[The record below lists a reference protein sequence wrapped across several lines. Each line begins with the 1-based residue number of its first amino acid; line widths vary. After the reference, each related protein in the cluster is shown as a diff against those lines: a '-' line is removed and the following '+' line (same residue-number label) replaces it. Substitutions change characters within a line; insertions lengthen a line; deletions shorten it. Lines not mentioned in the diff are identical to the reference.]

1 MGGLV
6 ESGDKL
12 RIIPLGGLGEIGRN
26 MLVIDCA
33 ESMIVVDVGLMFP
46 ENDML
51 GVDIIIPDFSYVIER
66 ADRLKAIII
75 THGHEDHIGA
85 LPYLLAEVRA
95 PIYATPLTQG
105 LIDVKLREARIR
117 DVELNTI
124 QPGDSL
130 QIGPF
135 NIEFFHVS
143 HSIPD
148 GVGLSID
155 TPFGLLVHSGDFKFD
170 HSPVD
175 GKRTDFAKL
184 AELGG
189 RGVRL
194 LLSDSTNAER
204 SGYTPSEQVLGET
217 IARIFAGAR
226 GRVIVAT
233 FASNIS
239 RVQQVMDTARLYG
252 RRVGV
257 VGRSMVSNVRI
268 ARSLGYLDVPDDV
281 LLTVEQ
287 LEQLPDD
294 RVTLICTGSQGEPT
308 SALVRMGR
316 GQLRSVSVT
325 PGDTVIVSATPIPGN
340 EEFVNRTLD
349 DLFRLGANVYYDE
362 VLDVH
367 VSGHAAQEEQKMMVN
382 LIQPQYFVPIHGEYR
397 HLVLHGQ
404 LAERCGVDPDNIFI
418 IETGDVLEMD
428 AQGVRVVE
436 TVAEGHVVVDGRGI
450 SDAGQGIMQERQ
462 VLAHNGF
469 LVAIVTLDKYTGGIV
484 GDPEL
489 VTRGFVYEAEL
500 ADLVVRARAEIEK
513 VVAWGGSRAEVTDRL
528 RTSLGRFAYEETGR
542 RPIVIPV
549 VNRV

>member
-1 MGGLV
+1 V
-6 ESGDKL
+6 TSENTL

-26 MLVIDCA
+26 MLVIDCDD
-33 ESMIVVDVGLMFP
+33 SMIVIDVGLMFP

-105 LIDVKLREARIR
+105 LIEVKLREARIR
-117 DVELNTI
+117 DVEFNTI
-124 QPGDSL
+124 KPGDSL
-130 QIGPF
+130 EIGPF
-135 NIEFFHVS
+135 GIEFFHVS

-148 GVGLSID
+148 GVGLGIN
-155 TPFGLLVHSGDFKFD
+155 TPVGLVVHSGDFKFD
-170 HSPVD
+170 HHPVD

-194 LLSDSTNAER
+194 LLSDSTNAEQP
-204 SGYTPSEQVLGET
+204 GYTPSEQVLGET

-239 RVQQVMDTARLYG
+239 RVQQVIDTARLYG

-268 ARSLGYLDVPDDV
+268 ARSLGYLDVSDDV

-287 LEQLPDD
+287 LEQFPDD
-294 RVTLICTGSQGEPT
+294 QVTLICTGSQGEPT

-362 VLDVH
+362 VLNVH
-367 VSGHAAQEEQKMMVN
+367 VSGHAAQEEQKMMLN
-382 LIQPQYFVPIHGEYR
+382 LVKPQYFVPIHGEYR
-397 HLVLHGQ
+397 HLVLHGK
-404 LAERCGVDPDNIFI
+404 LAEGCGVDPNNIFV

-428 AQGVRVVE
+428 VHDVRVVE

-450 SDAGQGIMQERQ
+450 SDSGQGIMQERQ
-462 VLAHNGF
+462 MLAHNGF
-469 LVAIVTLDKYTGGIV
+469 LVAIVNLDKYTGGLV

-500 ADLVVRARAEIEK
+500 ADLVERARAEIEK
-513 VVAWGGSRAEVTDRL
+513 VVAWGGSRSELADRL
-528 RTSLGRFAYEETGR
+528 KTSLGRFAYEETGR

-549 VNRV
+549 VNRI